1 MELNADRRG
10 NLVPFLQIFG
20 CILKQIVFLVNYLYP
35 CTCPV
40 GSPWR
45 LFAILLFLFASTLSQ
60 GASPSLTTL
69 PFHLSGSHIFID
81 VRIND
86 SEPMHFIFDT
96 GAAST
101 VINQR
106 QAKRLKLSSDGFT
119 PVRGRKGP
127 SLAYYS
133 RNSRMRMGGMLLEKV
148 RVVHL
153 PLDHIQ
159 RALGKNVDGIIGQ
172 DLLKHYVV
180 QINYD
185 TQTITLYDAQKF
197 TPPAGYHARPFEI
210 ISGRPYIE
218 GVLTLDDGHT
228 LSGRFQVDNGSGS
241 SITLYSPTVE
251 KHQLANKIGRTRTV
265 YTMGFTGIV
274 DRNDAGRLKNFDL
287 GWCQLTNV
295 PIRLN
300 RSAYFKK
307 AFHDG
312 IGHIGNALLK
322 RFNIVFDYHNK
333 VSYWQPNY
341 SFAEEFAAAYSGL
354 VLKTDRSA
362 ERVIIRHVFT
372 DSPAARAGFTK
383 DDEIVMV
390 NDVRTAGRPRNE
402 VNSLLTRSKSPVQ
415 VVVRRDDHLRTLRL
429 QPVGL

>member
-1 MELNADRRG
+1 MKSPFTRTRYVRSLRR
-10 NLVPFLQIFG
+10 FLGI
-20 CILKQIVFLVNYLYP
+20 ILFTSLASI
-35 CTCPV
+35 
-40 GSPWR
+40 SPTW
-45 LFAILLFLFASTLSQ
+45 AS
-60 GASPSLTTL
+60 ASLTTL
-69 PFHLSGSHIFID
+69 PFRLTGSHIFIE
-81 VRIND
+81 VRVNE
-86 SEPMHFIFDT
+86 SEPMQFIFDT

-106 QAKRLKLSSDGFT
+106 QAKKLKLSSDGFT
-119 PVRGRKGP
+119 PIRSRKGP

-133 RNSRMRMGGMLLEKV
+133 RNSQLHMGELRVEKV

-159 RALGKNVDGIIGQ
+159 RALGKHVDGIIGQ

-185 TQTITLYDAQKF
+185 TQTIALYDPQEF
-197 TPPAGYHARPFEI
+197 IPPAGYHAHPFEI

-218 GVLTLDDGHT
+218 GALTLDDGHT
-228 LSGRFQVDNGSGS
+228 LTGRFQVDNGSGS

-251 KHQLANKIGRTRTV
+251 KHQLADKIGRTRTV

-312 IGHIGNALLK
+312 IGHIGNELLK
-322 RFNIVFDYHNK
+322 RFNIVFDYQNN
-333 VSYWQPNY
+333 VSYWKPNY
-341 SFAEEFAAAYSGL
+341 SFVEEFASAYSGL
-354 VLKTDRSA
+354 VLKTDRTE

-390 NDVRTAGRPRNE
+390 DEVRTAGRPHEE
-402 VNSLLTRSKSPVQ
+402 VSTLLTQTSSSVQ
-415 VVVRRDDHLRTLRL
+415 VVVRRNHHLKTLQL

>member
-1 MELNADRRG
+1 M
-10 NLVPFLQIFG
+10 
-20 CILKQIVFLVNYLYP
+20 K
-35 CTCPV
+35 
-40 GSPWR
+40 S
-45 LFAILLFLFASTLSQ
+45 LFARTGYVRSLRRFLGIVLLVLLAAFSTVRAS
-60 GASPSLTTL
+60 ASLTTL
-69 PFHLSGSHIFID
+69 PFRLSGSHIFIE
-81 VRIND
+81 VRVND

-106 QAKRLKLSSDGFT
+106 QAKKLKLSSDGFT
-119 PVRGRKGP
+119 PIRGRKGP

-133 RNSRMRMGGMLLEKV
+133 RNSQLRMGALRVEKV

-153 PLDHIQ
+153 PLDHLQ
-159 RALGKNVDGIIGQ
+159 RALGKTVDGIIGQ

-185 TQTITLYDAQKF
+185 TQTIALYDPQEF
-197 TPPAGYHARPFEI
+197 TPPAGYHPHPFEI

-218 GVLTLDDGHT
+218 GALTLDDGHT

-251 KHQLANKIGRTRTV
+251 KHQLASKIGRTRTV
-265 YTMGFTGIV
+265 YTMGFTGII

-322 RFNIVFDYHNK
+322 RFNIVFDYQNK
-333 VSYWQPNY
+333 VSYWKPNY
-341 SFAEEFAAAYSGL
+341 SFVEEFASAYSGL
-354 VLKTDRSA
+354 VLKTDQTE

-372 DSPAARAGFTK
+372 DSPAARAGFTEN
-383 DDEIVMV
+383 DEIIMV
-390 NDVRTAGRPRNE
+390 DEVRTAGRPRDE
-402 VNSLLTRSKSPVQ
+402 VNSLLTQSSDPIQ
-415 VVVRRDDHLRTLRL
+415 VVVRRDDHLKTLQL
-429 QPVGL
+429 HPVGL

>member
-1 MELNADRRG
+1 MKSPFTRTHYVRSLRR
-10 NLVPFLQIFG
+10 FLGI
-20 CILKQIVFLVNYLYP
+20 I
-35 CTCPV
+35 
-40 GSPWR
+40 
-45 LFAILLFLFASTLSQ
+45 LFASL
-60 GASPSLTTL
+60 ASISPTWASASLTTL
-69 PFHLSGSHIFID
+69 PFRLTGSHIFIE
-81 VRIND
+81 VRVNG
-86 SEPMHFIFDT
+86 SEPMQFIFDT

-106 QAKRLKLSSDGFT
+106 QAKKLKLSSDGFT
-119 PVRGRKGP
+119 PIRSRKGP

-133 RNSRMRMGGMLLEKV
+133 RNSQLHMGELRVEKV

-159 RALGKNVDGIIGQ
+159 RALGKHVDGIIGQ

-185 TQTITLYDAQKF
+185 TQTIALYDPQEF
-197 TPPAGYHARPFEI
+197 TPPAGYHAHPFKI

-218 GVLTLDDGHT
+218 GALTLDDGHT
-228 LSGRFQVDNGSGS
+228 LTGRFQVDNGSGS

-251 KHQLANKIGRTRTV
+251 KHQLADKIGRTRTV

-312 IGHIGNALLK
+312 IGHIGNELLK
-322 RFNIVFDYHNK
+322 RFNIVFDYQNN
-333 VSYWQPNY
+333 VSYWKPNY
-341 SFAEEFAAAYSGL
+341 SFVEEFASAYSGL
-354 VLKTDRSA
+354 VLKTDRA
-362 ERVIIRHVFT
+362 EERVIIRHVFT

-383 DDEIVMV
+383 NDEIVMV
-390 NDVRTAGRPRNE
+390 DDVRTAGRPHEE
-402 VNSLLTRSKSPVQ
+402 VSTLLTQTSSPIQ
-415 VVVRRDDHLRTLRL
+415 VVVRRNDHFKTLQL

>member
-1 MELNADRRG
+1 MNSPFSRAWFVQSLRR
-10 NLVPFLQIFG
+10 FLG
-20 CILKQIVFLVNYLYP
+20 MILFIGL
-35 CTCPV
+35 
-40 GSPWR
+40 
-45 LFAILLFLFASTLSQ
+45 ASVSTVR
-60 GASPSLTTL
+60 ASASLTTL
-69 PFHLSGSHIFID
+69 PFRLSGSHIFID

-86 SEPMHFIFDT
+86 SELMHFIFDT

-106 QAKRLKLSSDGFT
+106 QAKKLKLSSDGFT
-119 PVRGRKGP
+119 PIRSRKGP

-133 RNSRMRMGGMLLEKV
+133 RNSALRMGELLVEKV

-153 PLDHIQ
+153 PLDHLQ
-159 RALGKNVDGIIGQ
+159 KALGKNVDGIIGQ

-185 TQTITLYDAQKF
+185 TQTIALYDPQTF
-197 TPPAGYHARPFEI
+197 TPPAGYHAYPFEI

-218 GVLTLDDGHT
+218 GALTLDDGHT
-228 LSGRFQVDNGSGS
+228 LTGRFQVDNGSGA

-251 KHQLANKIGRTRTV
+251 KHQVAEKIGRTRTV
-265 YTMGFTGIV
+265 YTMGFTGII
-274 DRNDAGRLKNFDL
+274 DRNDAGLLKNFDL

-322 RFNIVFDYHNK
+322 RFNIVFDYQNQ
-333 VSYWQPNY
+333 VSYWKPNY
-341 SFAEEFAAAYSGL
+341 SFVEEFAAAYSGL
-354 VLKTDRSA
+354 VLKTDQRE

-372 DSPAARAGFTK
+372 DSPAERAGFTK
-383 DDEIVMV
+383 NDEIVMV
-390 NDVRTAGRPRNE
+390 DDVRTLGRPRDE
-402 VNSLLTRSKSPVQ
+402 VNSLLTQSLYPIQ
-415 VVVRRDDHLRTLRL
+415 VVVRRDDHLKTLQL

>member
-1 MELNADRRG
+1 MNSIFSCTYFALPLRRTLG
-10 NLVPFLQIFG
+10 
-20 CILKQIVFLVNYLYP
+20 
-35 CTCPV
+35 T
-40 GSPWR
+40 
-45 LFAILLFLFASTLSQ
+45 ILLIQLAVGTISSAWAS
-60 GASPSLTTL
+60 ASLTTL
-69 PFHLSGSHIFID
+69 PFRLSGSHIFIE

-86 SEPMHFIFDT
+86 SEPLHFIFDT

-106 QAKRLKLSSDGFT
+106 QAKKLKLSSDGFT
-119 PVRGRKGP
+119 PIRSSKGP

-133 RNSRMRMGGMLLEKV
+133 RNSELRMGELRVKKV

-159 RALGKNVDGIIGQ
+159 RALGKDVDGIIGQ

-185 TQTITLYDAQKF
+185 TQTIALYDPQEF

-218 GVLTLDDGHT
+218 GALTLNDGHT
-228 LSGRFQVDNGSGS
+228 LTGRFQVDNGSGS

-251 KHQLANKIGRTRTV
+251 EHQLASKIGRTRTV

-300 RSAYFKK
+300 HSAYFKK
-307 AFHDG
+307 AFRDG

-322 RFNIVFDYHNK
+322 RFNIVFDYRNK
-333 VSYWQPNY
+333 ISYWKPNY
-341 SFAEEFAAAYSGL
+341 SFVEEFASAYSGL
-354 VLKTDRSA
+354 LLKTDQS
-362 ERVIIRHVFT
+362 EKRVIIRHVFT
-372 DSPAARAGFTK
+372 DSPAARAGFTEN
-383 DDEIVMV
+383 DEIVMV
-390 NDVRTAGRPRNE
+390 DDVRAAGRPREE
-402 VNSLLTRSKSPVQ
+402 VNSLLTQSASPIQ
-415 VVVRRDDHLRTLRL
+415 VVVRRNDHLKTLQL
-429 QPVGL
+429 QPMGL